1 MSSIHLVLGGIRS
14 GKSAYAEKLTAEL
27 AATPG
32 GDRPVLYLATGVAVD
47 DEMSE
52 RIRQHR
58 QRRPAEW
65 QTVEAPL
72 NPVGALQG
80 LQLAAPAPPVLLLDS
95 LDGWV
100 SNLLFEHENAPP
112 TELEAR
118 VVGAVQRFSSFAREL
133 DADAV
138 IVSSEVG
145 HSLVATSSLGRQFQ
159 DLLGT
164 VNQAIAA
171 DADAVTLVVAGIP
184 VPIKAPSLD
193 AGGLGEVEPL
203 A

>member
-1 MSSIHLVLGGIRS
+1 MSSLHLVLGGIRS
-14 GKSAYAEKLTAEL
+14 GKSAHAEKVTAQL
-27 AATPG
+27 ASAT
-32 GDRPVLYLATGVAVD
+32 DRPVLYLATGVAVD
-47 DEMSE
+47 DEMSD
-52 RIRQHR
+52 RIRRHQE
-58 QRRPAEW
+58 RRPAAW

-80 LQLAAPAPPVLLLDS
+80 LPLDAARPPVLLLDS

-100 SNLLFEHENAPP
+100 SNLMFEHENAPP
-112 TELEAR
+112 AELEAR
-118 VVGAVQRFSSFAREL
+118 VVGAVRRFASFVADL
-133 DADAV
+133 DSLAV

-164 VNQAIAA
+164 VNQTIAA

-184 VPIKAPSLD
+184 LPIKALSRD
-193 AGGLGEVEPL
+193 GKASGQGEPL